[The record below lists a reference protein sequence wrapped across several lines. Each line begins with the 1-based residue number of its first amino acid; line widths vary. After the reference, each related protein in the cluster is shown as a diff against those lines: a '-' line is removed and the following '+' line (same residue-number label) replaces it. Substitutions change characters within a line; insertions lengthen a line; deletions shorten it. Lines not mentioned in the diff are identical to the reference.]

1 MDSMMSTIHILLG
14 LNLVALAALGWRVH
28 QQHRVVA
35 ALAEEV
41 AGLAPA
47 AALAAP
53 ALENLFE
60 AGRSDLI
67 SIEILNPMEL
77 AARESWFAQLF
88 GNLSPALIRKLVY
101 ERTQKILVEELKKYH
116 VQAQVGL
123 HRAR

>member
-1 MDSMMSTIHILLG
+1 MSTIQILLG
-14 LNLVALAALGWRVH
+14 LNLVALAMLGWRIR
-28 QQHRVVA
+28 QQRGVVA
-35 ALAEEV
+35 ALVEEV

-53 ALENLFE
+53 ALEKIFE
-60 AGRSDLI
+60 GGKSDLL

-77 AARESWFAQLF
+77 AARESWFAEVF

-123 HRAR
+123 HRAAR